1 MQKPK
6 WPPHSYNYNLTQ
18 LTHTHKRTCELFCCC
33 MSLKSEIWFAACLNY
48 RYYLCCLFRIG
59 QCSGKIAPKHAM
71 SNVGS
76 PRPATPPSPLLSF
89 EGNCILWCTK
99 THFIHIY
106 YLNALLLYFLV
117 LLLLLLLLCTITSI
131 IYIMHLISCLC
142 PPRKFTPPAPNHHTD
157 SPQNPKIVQPTSIIV
172 YNVGALRASH

>member
-1 MQKPK
+1 
-6 WPPHSYNYNLTQ
+6 
-18 LTHTHKRTCELFCCC
+18 

-48 RYYLCCLFRIG
+48 RYYLFWLFRIG

-76 PRPATPPSPLLSF
+76 PLPPIFLSF

-99 THFIHIY
+99 THFMHIY

-117 LLLLLLLLCTITSI
+117 LLLLLLLLLLCTITSI

-142 PPRKFTPPAPNHHTD
+142 PPRKYTPAPPPHQHTAKPENCSANGHHR
-157 SPQNPKIVQPTSIIV
+157 
-172 YNVGALRASH
+172 L